1 MEVSRNGMKMFAAGS
16 DDEGAKF
23 FSGIGNN
30 EKMNDGNGR
39 GTFKEWVFAT
49 IDGSMGFWDEVAW
62 IEASVVAKV

>member
-49 IDGSMGFWDEVAW
+49 IDGSMGF
-62 IEASVVAKV
+62 